1 MSPSV
6 WVEERQYCAVLE
18 RQEAN
23 VWDCSFFD
31 SELIIFLRV
40 VCSLEHRKVTQVG
53 FDIFKISFWSLVLE
67 WFWEFLKLE
76 T

>member
-40 VCSLEHRKVTQVG
+40 VSSLEHRKVTQIG
-53 FDIFKISFWSLVLE
+53 FNIF
-67 WFWEFLKLE
+67 
-76 T
+76 

>member
-6 WVEERQYCAVLE
+6 WVEERQYCAVPE

-23 VWDCSFFD
+23 VWDCSFSS

-40 VCSLEHRKVTQVG
+40 VCSLEYRKVTQTG
-53 FDIFKISFWSLVLE
+53 FN
-67 WFWEFLKLE
+67 FLKLVSE
-76 T
+76 VSSLNDFENFLS